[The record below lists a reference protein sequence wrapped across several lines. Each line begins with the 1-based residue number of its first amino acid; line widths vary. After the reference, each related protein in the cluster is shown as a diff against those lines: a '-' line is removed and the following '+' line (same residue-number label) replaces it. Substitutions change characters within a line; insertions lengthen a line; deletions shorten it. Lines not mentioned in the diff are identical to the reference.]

1 MESIKKGNFKFSNVS
16 ENIIVFFISF
26 LVFLIL
32 FAPTV
37 LQYIKG
43 IPIFAL
49 VVISFLMVAKKM
61 TIPVH
66 YRVFIWILIYTTL
79 NFLYLLKGTHD
90 ELDVF
95 LQLLPVNVIW
105 PIIYI
110 LVFIIPTSRIN
121 KVDLTRIFILSTLLI
136 ETFILYLYFN
146 FMGILPTSPLLNL
159 PLGQSVNYNFGY
171 INLFSPSITSLF
183 FLLPYVVSI
192 LLTKKNRR
200 RTVFFY
206 ILLLIFGV
214 IISLVIGRRTLI
226 AVVLISPFI
235 SFFWTKISKNN
246 DVKYT
251 KIIVIVIVMAIIS
264 LVYLST
270 VDVGLRLQ
278 NLDTELIK
286 SGTSVR
292 KDQFISLIEGWKQSP
307 LFGVGYGVNAD
318 VVRSANV
325 PGAYELSYVARLF
338 HMGIVGIVIYFFMVL
353 WLMRKLIAITKSN
366 PETGVYIIPLLTGLS
381 SLILAESTNPYIGSF
396 DGMWVFFYTLAIIN
410 NIYLKKSKGRLS
422 DVK

>member
-49 VVISFLMVAKKM
+49 VFISFLMVAKKM

-95 LQLLPVNVIW
+95 LQLLPVNIIW

-110 LVFIIPTSRIN
+110 LVLIIPTSRIN

-136 ETFILYLYFN
+136 VTFILYLYFN

-159 PLGQSVNYNFGY
+159 PLGQRINYNFGY

-200 RTVFFY
+200 ITVFFY
-206 ILLLIFGV
+206 ILLLILGV
-214 IISLVIGRRTLI
+214 IISLVSGRRSLI
-226 AVVLISPFI
+226 AVVFISPFI

-251 KIIVIVIVMAIIS
+251 KIIVIVIVMVIIS
-264 LVYLST
+264 LVFLST

-338 HMGIVGIVIYFFMVL
+338 HMGIVGIVIYFYMVL

>member
-1 MESIKKGNFKFSNVS
+1 
-16 ENIIVFFISF
+16 
-26 LVFLIL
+26 
-32 FAPTV
+32 
-37 LQYIKG
+37 
-43 IPIFAL
+43 
-49 VVISFLMVAKKM
+49 
-61 TIPVH
+61 
-66 YRVFIWILIYTTL
+66 
-79 NFLYLLKGTHD
+79 
-90 ELDVF
+90 
-95 LQLLPVNVIW
+95 
-105 PIIYI
+105 
-110 LVFIIPTSRIN
+110 
-121 KVDLTRIFILSTLLI
+121 
-136 ETFILYLYFN
+136 
-146 FMGILPTSPLLNL
+146 
-159 PLGQSVNYNFGY
+159 
-171 INLFSPSITSLF
+171 
-183 FLLPYVVSI
+183 
-192 LLTKKNRR
+192 
-200 RTVFFY
+200 
-206 ILLLIFGV
+206 
-214 IISLVIGRRTLI
+214 
-226 AVVLISPFI
+226 
-235 SFFWTKISKNN
+235 
-246 DVKYT
+246 
-251 KIIVIVIVMAIIS
+251 MAIIS
-264 LVYLST
+264 LVFLST

-325 PGAYELSYVARLF
+325 PGTYELSYVARLF

>member
-26 LVFLIL
+26 FVFLIL

-61 TIPVH
+61 TIPIH

-110 LVFIIPTSRIN
+110 LVLIIPTSRIN

-146 FMGILPTSPLLNL
+146 FMGILPTSLLLNL
-159 PLGQSVNYNFGY
+159 PLGQIINYNFGY

-214 IISLVIGRRTLI
+214 IISLVSGRRALI

-246 DVKYT
+246 DVKFT

-264 LVYLST
+264 LVFLST
-270 VDVGLRLQ
+270 VDIGLRLQ

-381 SLILAESTNPYIGSF
+381 SLILAESTNPYMGSF
-396 DGMWVFFYTLAIIN
+396 DGLWVFFYTLAIIN

>member
-90 ELDVF
+90 ELDIF

-110 LVFIIPTSRIN
+110 LVLIIPTSRIN

-136 ETFILYLYFN
+136 ETFY
-146 FMGILPTSPLLNL
+146 
-159 PLGQSVNYNFGY
+159 
-171 INLFSPSITSLF
+171 
-183 FLLPYVVSI
+183 
-192 LLTKKNRR
+192 
-200 RTVFFY
+200 
-206 ILLLIFGV
+206 
-214 IISLVIGRRTLI
+214 
-226 AVVLISPFI
+226 FI
-235 SFFWTKISKNN
+235 S
-246 DVKYT
+246 
-251 KIIVIVIVMAIIS
+251 
-264 LVYLST
+264 
-270 VDVGLRLQ
+270 
-278 NLDTELIK
+278 
-286 SGTSVR
+286 
-292 KDQFISLIEGWKQSP
+292 
-307 LFGVGYGVNAD
+307 
-318 VVRSANV
+318 
-325 PGAYELSYVARLF
+325 
-338 HMGIVGIVIYFFMVL
+338 
-353 WLMRKLIAITKSN
+353 
-366 PETGVYIIPLLTGLS
+366 
-381 SLILAESTNPYIGSF
+381 
-396 DGMWVFFYTLAIIN
+396 VF
-410 NIYLKKSKGRLS
+410 
-422 DVK
+422 

>member
-1 MESIKKGNFKFSNVS
+1 MKSIKKGNFKFSNVS

-90 ELDVF
+90 KLDVF
-95 LQLLPVNVIW
+95 WQLLPVNVIW

-110 LVFIIPTSRIN
+110 LVLIIPTSRIN

-136 ETFILYLYFN
+136 ETYILYLYFN
-146 FMGILPTSPLLNL
+146 FIGILPTSPLLNL
-159 PLGQSVNYNFGY
+159 PLGQRINYNFGY

-200 RTVFFY
+200 RTVYFY

-214 IISLVIGRRTLI
+214 IISLVSGRRALI

-264 LVYLST
+264 LVFLST

-325 PGAYELSYVARLF
+325 PGTYELSYVARLF
-338 HMGIVGIVIYFFMVL
+338 HMGIVGIVIYFFMFL